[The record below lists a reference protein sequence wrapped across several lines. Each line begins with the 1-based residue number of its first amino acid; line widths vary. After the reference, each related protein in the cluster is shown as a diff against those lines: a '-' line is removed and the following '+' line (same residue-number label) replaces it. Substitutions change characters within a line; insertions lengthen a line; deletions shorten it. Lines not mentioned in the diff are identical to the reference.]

1 MYENHVTI
9 VDYSVY
15 LPKSRIHVTKAI
27 QQVKADGVEFRMSD
41 SEYLNK
47 GFELV
52 SIEEE
57 LELEQMIATVCRPI
71 LRRALQMN
79 VQIAAVMFASVT
91 NNENGERNLFDRLA
105 DEFALEAVPFIPLE
119 EYSCSTM
126 HLSLCL
132 ASNYFMAPRQ
142 QGEGIL
148 FITADRAMNSYE
160 RSDPFMVFGDG
171 ASAALYMKGQCQGQ
185 QTLASVMRVDGLVYD
200 LAPDRIQLYYSTFY
214 LGVRQAVRAAL
225 SESGIHIAQIAVIF
239 CTNLGLHVWSML
251 AQVLRVSLERFYNL
265 TLSKDGHIHNT
276 DILNNIDH
284 AIRSGFLKEGDLY
297 MTISVGFGGYYGC
310 AIHRYAKKV
319 NELCI

>member
-1 MYENHVTI
+1 MCNVTI

-15 LPKSRIHVTKAI
+15 LPESRIHVKEAI
-27 QQVKADGVEFRMSD
+27 QQIKADGIDFQTSESD
-41 SEYLNK
+41 YLNR

-52 SIEEE
+52 PIEEE
-57 LELEQMIATVCRPI
+57 LDLEQMIATVCRPI
-71 LRRALQMN
+71 LRRALQKN

-91 NNENGERNLFDRLA
+91 NNENVNRNLFDFLIE
-105 DEFALEAVPFIPLE
+105 EFALEAVPVIPLE
-119 EYSCSTM
+119 EYACSTM
-126 HLSLCL
+126 HLSLWL
-132 ASNYFMAPRQ
+132 ASNYFMVPCQ

-160 RSDPFMVFGDG
+160 RSDTFMVFGDG
-171 ASAALYMKGQCQGQ
+171 ASAALFMKGQREGQ

-200 LAPDRIQLYYSTFY
+200 LAPDRIRLYYSTFY

-225 SESGIHIAQIAVIF
+225 NESSIHIAQIELVF

-251 AQVLRVSLERFYNL
+251 AQVLKVPLERFYNL
-265 TLSKDGHIHNT
+265 TLALDGHIHNT
-276 DILNNIDH
+276 DILNNIEH
-284 AIRSGFLKEGDLY
+284 AIRTGLLKHDDFY

-310 AIHRYAKKV
+310 AIHQYVKEV